1 MRNTFLKIL
10 FYVRGL
16 RFSPPL
22 HVTPL
27 ITSKKSEHPNSP
39 HREAGDIWVATQH
52 SNHFFTPTDIILP
65 SGLNSSCKIL
75 AISGAHIDS
84 VTAIYLLPRKQDK
97 CMDVQG
103 KGRWWR
109 RPGKIHVIKRRQ
121 HHKYSDPGRGKIR
134 YEELMV
140 GWSSENLNG
149 TPKKT
154 NLRMIFIWLLKDTC
168 TQNGIGL
175 TTRRCLGLS

>member
-1 MRNTFLKIL
+1 MFRAAALDEK
-10 FYVRGL
+10 Y
-16 RFSPPL
+16 FSKDSVLCAWLEIFPPL
-22 HVTPL
+22 TPL

-97 CMDVQG
+97 CINVQE
-103 KGRWWR
+103 
-109 RPGKIHVIKRRQ
+109 IRQ
-121 HHKYSDPGRGKIR
+121 MVREIWENSCLSKDGNIINTQILGGGKIR
-134 YEELMV
+134 YKELMV
-140 GWSSENLNG
+140 RGDHLKIWMEPL
-149 TPKKT
+149 KKT
-154 NLRMIFIWLLKDTC
+154 NLRMIFIWLLKDTSC
-168 TQNGIGL
+168 T
-175 TTRRCLGLS
+175 